1 MGKVK
6 SFFVLQWQPMLTVVL
21 GIALLVALLW
31 YNLGTNTPGLSAIEL
46 QTVQDSATFSNLVAN
61 PLFLPFK
68 LPLFV
73 LQQLG
78 YTSIFALRS
87 VGAVYGL
94 IAAVL
99 FYIVL
104 RQWHTKRIATIGAAL
119 FVTSSWF
126 LQTSRLAAP
135 YILYPLGIISLF
147 VIFYWLYK
155 SRHRKLVFLISSVV
169 AVGSLYIPGMIWF
182 VGTCFIW
189 QLPQIKAFV
198 KKLPIWVLFVVVP
211 ILLVLFAPLV
221 YASIQNYH
229 IALGFLGAPEA
240 FMPQE
245 WVKRLLVLPVFVL
258 ARGPLEPVLNLG
270 RLPLLDI
277 FSAAMAVLGVY
288 WYSFKIKLLRTRL
301 LSVFTFI
308 AAILI
313 MLNGVTMLPLLL
325 PLSYIVITAGIML
338 LLQQWFTVFPR
349 NPIARS
355 LGIGI
360 VCIAIGVTGA
370 YHMRRYFVAWSGD
383 PITKAT
389 FSYQLP
395 ANTTDAQ

>member
-1 MGKVK
+1 
-6 SFFVLQWQPMLTVVL
+6 
-21 GIALLVALLW
+21 
-31 YNLGTNTPGLSAIEL
+31 
-46 QTVQDSATFSNLVAN
+46 
-61 PLFLPFK
+61 
-68 LPLFV
+68 
-73 LQQLG
+73 
-78 YTSIFALRS
+78 
-87 VGAVYGL
+87 
-94 IAAVL
+94 
-99 FYIVL
+99 
-104 RQWHTKRIATIGAAL
+104 
-119 FVTSSWF
+119 
-126 LQTSRLAAP
+126 
-135 YILYPLGIISLF
+135 
-147 VIFYWLYK
+147 
-155 SRHRKLVFLISSVV
+155 
-169 AVGSLYIPGMIWF
+169 
-182 VGTCFIW
+182 
-189 QLPQIKAFV
+189 
-198 KKLPIWVLFVVVP
+198 
-211 ILLVLFAPLV
+211 
-221 YASIQNYH
+221 
-229 IALGFLGAPEA
+229 
-240 FMPQE
+240 
-245 WVKRLLVLPVFVL
+245 VLPVFVL